1 MSEPFDLELAAAG
14 LRADAQDLPAL
25 LGGLAAW
32 LEDSVPHLVSV
43 ERKRAGLRDSR
54 KLVVRITVR
63 LGDDSYVLEREGG
76 GATAR
81 RARTV
86 RGITLKTE
94 TLALPDWVAQL
105 GSALMSQA
113 EISEAA
119 TQRLRDL
126 LTG

>member
-14 LRADAQDLPAL
+14 LRADARDLPAL
-25 LGGLAAW
+25 LGGLATW

-43 ERKRAGLRDSR
+43 ERKRAGLLDSH
-54 KLVVRITVR
+54 KVVVRITCR
-63 LGDDSYVLEREGG
+63 LGDDTYVLEREGG
-76 GATAR
+76 GASAR

-94 TLALPDWVAQL
+94 TLSLSDWIAQL

-113 EISEAA
+113 EVSEAA